1 MGDIDEGDA
10 HGLLDALKFVLHV
23 FAPPH
28 IQRPQRLIQQQHLG
42 TVHQGA
48 GNGHPLL
55 LSTGQGRHRALLKPL
70 QVDDIQH
77 LHDPL
82 LDLLLSELDFLTTD
96 DLSLLVPLLLR
107 LGDAQAEG
115 DVFKDIQVGKQSV
128 SLKYCIDG
136 PFVRRDSIDPHTVKK
151 YVASGGR
158 LETTDNAQSGGLA
171 ASTGTEQCEELLVM
185 DIQRNVIE
193 HDLVVKRHGAVHQAD
208 QLLGH
213 VSSPISFQ
221 LTACQLPRSHSRR
234 CPQQRDS
241 WRSRRGFT
249 DSEIHYIRLPIKC
262 QWILSK
268 ISVKSPRRKTGKA
281 RPEQG
286 KLGVRRSEGR
296 SRRTGGDHREKPGKY
311 SVTKSTCSTWNCC
324 PSRGASAPA
333 SVVKQNSSR

>member
-1 MGDIDEGDA
+1 MGVVKPPIIRSVV
-10 HGLLDALKFVLHV
+10 VL
-23 FAPPH
+23 P
-28 IQRPQRLIQQQHLG
+28 
-42 TVHQGA
+42 
-48 GNGHPLL
+48 HPLGP
-55 LSTGQGRHRALLKPL
+55 SSVRN
-70 QVDDIQH
+70 
-77 LHDPL
+77 
-82 LDLLLSELDFLTTD
+82 S
-96 DLSLLVPLLLR
+96 LSLIYRVNVDRARARRQTPCSR
-107 LGDAQAEG
+107 STQA
-115 DVFKDIQVGKQSV
+115 
-128 SLKYCIDG
+128 
-136 PFVRRDSIDPHTVKK
+136 
-151 YVASGGR
+151 
-158 LETTDNAQSGGLA
+158 N
-171 ASTGTEQCEELLVM
+171 
-185 DIQRNVIE
+185 
-193 HDLVVKRHGAVHQAD
+193 

-281 RPEQG
+281 RPGQG